1 MEIIDLRS
9 DTLTRPGPEMRE
21 AMAQAPVGD
30 DVFGEDPTI
39 NRLQE
44 VMADLTGKEAA
55 LFVSSGTQANQIAIN
70 VHTQP
75 GNEVI
80 CEAMA
85 HIYNYEAGAPALLS
99 GVQLRPIKGA
109 YGVLDP
115 EEVEAAIRPADHH
128 FPQTKLIA
136 LENTH
141 NRWGGTVYPLK
152 EIKKIRKLARKHKL
166 KMHLDGARL
175 WNASVA
181 TGISLEAYSKPFDSV
196 SLCFSKGMGAPV
208 GSVICGSKTFINQAH
223 AYRKVYG
230 GGMRQAG
237 ILAAGALYAIEH
249 HFHRLAEDHRRAR
262 ALAEAVNQLPGFV
275 VNLKTVQTNIVVMD
289 TSLCRQSAPEIV
301 AALAEHGIKMLAFAP
316 TRIRAV
322 THLHIMDEQ
331 IDAVIDIF
339 NTLFSGATRM
349 SK

>member
-1 MEIIDLRS
+1 METIDFRS
-9 DTLTRPGPEMRE
+9 DTLTQPSPDMRE
-21 AMAQAPVGD
+21 AMANAPVGD
-30 DVFGEDPTI
+30 DVFAEDPTI
-39 NRLQE
+39 NKLQE
-44 VMADLTGKEAA
+44 VMAGLTGKEAA

-80 CEAMA
+80 CEANA

-99 GVQLRPIKGA
+99 GVQLHPLKGQ
-109 YGVLDP
+109 YGILDP
-115 EEVEAAIRPADHH
+115 DEVEAAIRPTDHH
-128 FPQTKLIA
+128 FPQTRLIA

-141 NRWGGTVYPLK
+141 NRWGGTVYPLE
-152 EIKKIRKLARKHKL
+152 EIKKIRKIARAHHL

-181 TGISLEAYSKPFDSV
+181 TGISIEDYSRPFDSV

-208 GSVICGSKTFINQAH
+208 GSVICGSRNFIEKAH
-223 AYRKVYG
+223 AYRKLYG

-249 HFHRLAEDHRRAR
+249 NFERLAEDHRRAR
-262 ALAEAVNQLPGFV
+262 ALAEAVNQFPGFV
-275 VNLKTVQTNIVVMD
+275 VNLKTVQTNIVIMD
-289 TSLCRQSAPEIV
+289 TSLCRKSTAEIV
-301 AALAEHGIKMLAFAP
+301 AELSEHGIKMLAFAP

-322 THLHIMDEQ
+322 THLHITDEQ
-331 IDAVIDIF
+331 IDATINIM
-339 NTLFSGATRM
+339 TKLFLG
-349 SK
+349 KQ